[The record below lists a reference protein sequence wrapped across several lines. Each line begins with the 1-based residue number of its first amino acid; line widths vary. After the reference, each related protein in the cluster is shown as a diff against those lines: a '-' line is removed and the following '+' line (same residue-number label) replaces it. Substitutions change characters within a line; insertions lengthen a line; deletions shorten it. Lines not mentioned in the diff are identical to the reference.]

1 MSSFRPVADLDT
13 HEVTNQPPPLEDVNL
28 FTGDRALL
36 DAVRRAGGEQ
46 HEVRLTAL
54 GARCGSAEVID
65 WGV

>member
-36 DAVRRAGGEQ
+36 DAVRRTGGAQ
-46 HEVRLTAL
+46 HEARLTAL
-54 GARCGSAEVID
+54 GARCGSP
-65 WGV
+65 